1 MKSAIEA
8 GSTSLI
14 TFQENPM
21 RKLFVT
27 AAAVAAL
34 LSTGSFITRSDA
46 MALAKPAGLHA
57 AIKTTKPV
65 ITVRW
70 MCHRGKWAHL
80 FRHGRCYG
88 TPGHHLRHT
97 S

>member
-1 MKSAIEA
+1 
-8 GSTSLI
+8 
-14 TFQENPM
+14 M

-34 LSTGSFITRSDA
+34 LSTGSFTTRSDA
-46 MALAKPAGLHA
+46 MALAKPAGLHT

-70 MCHRGKWAHL
+70 ACHRGKGAHN
-80 FRHGRCYG
+80 FRHGRCNEM
-88 TPGHHLRHT
+88 PRHHLRHT
-97 S
+97 G